1 MQRLGVK
8 HKAVMFLLL
17 TGFLLL
23 PLSITAETSAEKI
36 YEIRTYTSAPGKLDE
51 LHARFRDHTS
61 RLFAKHSMRV
71 IGYWVPVDKELSKT
85 TLMYIL
91 EHASAEAAQSSW
103 RAFGQDP
110 EWQTIA
116 ETTNA
121 NGAIL
126 INIESSFM
134 TATDYSPVR

>member
-8 HKAVMFLLL
+8 HKAVMLLSS
-17 TGFLLL
+17 GFILL

-71 IGYWVPVDKELSKT
+71 IGYWVSVDNELSKT

-91 EHASAEAAQSSW
+91 EHANTEAAQSSW
-103 RAFGQDP
+103 KAFGRDP
-110 EWQTIA
+110 EWQTIG
-116 ETTNA
+116 ETSNA

-134 TATDYSPVR
+134 TATDYSPIR

>member
-8 HKAVMFLLL
+8 HKAVMLLSS
-17 TGFLLL
+17 GFILL

-71 IGYWVPVDKELSKT
+71 IGYWVSVDNELSKT

-91 EHASAEAAQSSW
+91 EHANTEAAQSSW
-103 RAFGQDP
+103 KAFGQDP
-110 EWQTIA
+110 EWQTIG
-116 ETTNA
+116 ETSNA

-134 TATDYSPVR
+134 TATDYSPIR

>member
-8 HKAVMFLLL
+8 HKAVMLLL
-17 TGFLLL
+17 TGFILL

-71 IGYWVPVDKELSKT
+71 IGYWVSVDNELSKT

-91 EHASAEAAQSSW
+91 EHANTEAAQSSW
-103 RAFGQDP
+103 KAFGQDP
-110 EWQTIA
+110 EWQTIG
-116 ETTNA
+116 ETSNA

-134 TATDYSPVR
+134 TATDYSPIR

>member
-71 IGYWVPVDKELSKT
+71 IGYW
-85 TLMYIL
+85 IL
-91 EHASAEAAQSSW
+91 DA
-103 RAFGQDP
+103 G
-110 EWQTIA
+110 
-116 ETTNA
+116 
-121 NGAIL
+121 
-126 INIESSFM
+126 
-134 TATDYSPVR
+134 

>member
-8 HKAVMFLLL
+8 HKAVMLLSS
-17 TGFLLL
+17 GFILL

-61 RLFAKHSMRV
+61 CLFAKHSMRV
-71 IGYWVPVDKELSKT
+71 IGYWVSVDNELSKT

-91 EHASAEAAQSSW
+91 EHANTEAAQSSW
-103 RAFGQDP
+103 KAFGQDP
-110 EWQTIA
+110 EWQTIG
-116 ETTNA
+116 ETSNA

-134 TATDYSPVR
+134 TATDYSPIR

>member
-1 MQRLGVK
+1 
-8 HKAVMFLLL
+8 
-17 TGFLLL
+17 
-23 PLSITAETSAEKI
+23 
-36 YEIRTYTSAPGKLDE
+36 
-51 LHARFRDHTS
+51 
-61 RLFAKHSMRV
+61 
-71 IGYWVPVDKELSKT
+71 VPVDDQLSKT

-91 EHASAEAAQSSW
+91 EHPNTEAAQSSW
-103 RAFGQDP
+103 KAFGQDP

>member
-8 HKAVMFLLL
+8 HKAVMLLL
-17 TGFLLL
+17 TGFILL

-71 IGYWVPVDKELSKT
+71 IGYWVPVDDELSKT

-91 EHASAEAAQSSW
+91 EHANTEAAQSSW
-103 RAFGQDP
+103 KAFGQDP
-110 EWQTIA
+110 EWQTIG
-116 ETTNA
+116 ETSNA

-134 TATDYSPVR
+134 TATDYSPIR